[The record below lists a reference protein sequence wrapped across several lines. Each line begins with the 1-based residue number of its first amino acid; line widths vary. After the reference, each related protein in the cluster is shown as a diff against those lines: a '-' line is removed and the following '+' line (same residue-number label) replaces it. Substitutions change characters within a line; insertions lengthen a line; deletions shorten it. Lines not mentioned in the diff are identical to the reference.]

1 LVLSIF
7 DVEKE
12 SAVVQPAINL
22 GVVGLGGWGKFVVRN
37 FAQTAGCKLK
47 YICDASAESL
57 SRQSRLYPD
66 AIPTDQYSDLLN
78 DPQLDAVALAT
89 PAPMHYDMA
98 RAALLADKHVY
109 VEKPMAL
116 SAEHAESLV
125 DLAEARGLKLMV
137 GHLLLYHPA
146 VELMKQQVD
155 DGELGEIYYMY
166 CQRLNLGV
174 VRQNENA
181 FWSLAPHDISV
192 ILYLFG
198 SEPIRVEASG
208 QCFLQQ
214 GVEDVVMATLQFP
227 GGRMANIHV
236 SWLDPHKT
244 RSMTLV
250 GSEKM
255 LVFDDMQA
263 TEKIRIFDKAATVPM
278 VSERPQTPVNVR
290 HGDILA
296 PRLSPREPLAAE
308 TLHFVES
315 IINDTQPRSDGQDG
329 LRVVRVL
336 ESVEKQLRQIERPF
350 LRRAA

>member
-1 LVLSIF
+1 M
-7 DVEKE
+7 
-12 SAVVQPAINL
+12 VQSAINL

-37 FAQTAGCKLK
+37 FSQTAGCNLK
-47 YICDASAESL
+47 YICDASSESL
-57 SRQSRLYPD
+57 SRQSHLYPE
-66 AIPTDQYSDLLN
+66 AIPTDQYFDLLD
-78 DPQLDAVALAT
+78 DPELDAIALAT

-98 RAALLADKHVY
+98 KAALLADKHVY

-125 DLAEARGLKLMV
+125 DLAEERGLKLMV

-146 VELMKQQVD
+146 VEMMKQQVD
-155 DGELGEIYYMY
+155 AGELGDIYYMY

-192 ILYLFG
+192 ILHLFDA
-198 SEPIRVEASG
+198 EPIRVEASG
-208 QCFLQQ
+208 QSYLQQ
-214 GVEDVVMATLQFP
+214 GVEDVVMATLHFP

-255 LVFDDMQA
+255 LVFDDMQP
-263 TEKIRIFDKAATVPM
+263 TEKIRIFDKAATVSLVP
-278 VSERPQTPVNVR
+278 ERPQTPVNVR

-296 PRLSPREPLAAE
+296 PRISPREPLAIE
-308 TLHFVES
+308 TSHFIES
-315 IINDTQPRSDGQDG
+315 IVNDTQPRSDGYDG

-336 ESVEKQLRQIERPF
+336 EAVENQLRQIERPF